1 MKWLVTGGA
10 GFIGSHFL
18 AALQGSSVVSVDI
31 AEPQLAHPFVT
42 YVKQDIRDKAGLT
55 ALFLSEKPTHVIHF
69 AAKTHVDESFLY
81 PEEYFETNVIG
92 TQNVVFAAEA
102 AGVSRLHYISTDEVY
117 GPSGDAPATP
127 YSELA
132 PTNPYAKSKAAADEF
147 LLDFASHASF
157 VFSLSRSTNTYGPA
171 QSLSNFIPK
180 AIVNM
185 LHHQKVP
192 VYGTG
197 LQERR
202 WLYVKDHVRALLQ
215 VIEKS
220 EPGEI
225 SHISGQKSYSNLEV
239 LEMLSKQLGG
249 NVDIEHVD
257 DRVVHDAAYWI
268 SKTRLGDVCEPLAL
282 KEGLAQTIAWY
293 KRNDA

>member
-18 AALQGSSVVSVDI
+18 AALRGCSVVSVDI

-42 YVKQDIRDKAGLT
+42 YIKQDIRDKAGLT

-69 AAKTHVDESFLY
+69 AAKTHVDESFLC

-92 TQNVVFAAEA
+92 TQNVALAAEA
-102 AGVSRLHYISTDEVY
+102 AGVSRLHHISTDEVY

-127 YSELA
+127 ESKLA

-147 LLDFASHASF
+147 LLDFARHASF
-157 VFSLSRSTNTYGPA
+157 AFSLSRSTNTYGPA
-171 QSLSNFIPK
+171 QSLANFIPK

-185 LHHQKVP
+185 LCQKRVP
-192 VYGTG
+192 VFGTG

-202 WLYVKDHVRALLQ
+202 WLYVTDHVRTVLH

-220 EPGEI
+220 RPGEI
-225 SHISGQKSYSNLEV
+225 THISGEKSYSNLEV
-239 LEMLSKQLGG
+239 LKMLSKQLGG
-249 NVDIEHVD
+249 NADIEHVD

-268 SKTRLGDVCEPLAL
+268 SKTRLGDVEEPLAL
-282 KEGLAQTIAWY
+282 KEGLAKTIAWY
-293 KRNDA
+293 KRHNV